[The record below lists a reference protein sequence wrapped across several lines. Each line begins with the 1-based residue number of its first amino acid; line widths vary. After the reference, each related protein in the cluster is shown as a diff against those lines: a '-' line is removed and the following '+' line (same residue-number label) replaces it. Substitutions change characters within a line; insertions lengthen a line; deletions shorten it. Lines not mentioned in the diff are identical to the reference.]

1 MDELRREHFHQFAD
15 DILDE
20 AEQCRTCRAH
30 VRTDHGLSV
39 SVNASQFRTVRH
51 HFLAV
56 SRNFELRNH
65 IYVTLS
71 SICHDFAH
79 IILCKITTLGKRAAL
94 FCIMATEIPP
104 LLPST
109 TDTPRSLLSKFRMRI
124 NLDSPAGIIGKMQM
138 QFVQLKQGHR
148 IQLLN
153 YKVLVSEISGY
164 VEHHSAIP
172 QTWPVQNIAA

>member
-30 VRTDHGLSV
+30 VGTDYRLSV
-39 SVNASQFRTVRH
+39 SVNASQFRTGRH

-104 LLPST
+104 LFPCLA
-109 TDTPRSLLSKFRMRI
+109 DTPRSLLSKFRMRI

-148 IQLLN
+148 IQLLD

-164 VEHHSAIP
+164 IEHHSAIP